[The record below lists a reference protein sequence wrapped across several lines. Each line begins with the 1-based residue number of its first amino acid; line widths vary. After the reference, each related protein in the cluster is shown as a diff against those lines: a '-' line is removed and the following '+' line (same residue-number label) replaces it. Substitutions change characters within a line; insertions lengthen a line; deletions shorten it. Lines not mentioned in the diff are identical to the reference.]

1 MEMKKLKRNIMIV
14 IVSALLLVFG
24 TYTLGTSDSIDIE
37 LGMPREDIVESVDT
51 ENTNTENSEASK
63 NEEVKKDEVVAS
75 EDEEDKLNDAS
86 ETIIGSV
93 DKKTKRIAELTDK
106 YNDKIFGTVA
116 YYFELAQKYS
126 FPICFIGI
134 TIGAFN
140 FLIIGNKKL
149 DKKEQGF
156 SMIVGFTIAL
166 VVFNVMPLIL
176 ALIAAGR

>member
-1 MEMKKLKRNIMIV
+1 MEMKNLKRNIMII

-37 LGMPREDIVESVDT
+37 LGAPREEYVEPTDEVVENTDISAPLKN
-51 ENTNTENSEASK
+51 ENEKDDATNTEKVE
-63 NEEVKKDEVVAS
+63 
-75 EDEEDKLNDAS
+75 LNDAS

-93 DKKTKRIAELTDK
+93 DKKSKRIAELTDR
-106 YNDKIFGTVA
+106 YNDKLFGTVA
-116 YYFELAQKYS
+116 YYLELAQKYS

>member
-1 MEMKKLKRNIMIV
+1 MEMKNLKRNIMII

-37 LGMPREDIVESVDT
+37 LGAPREEYVEPTDEAVENTDISAPLKNEEEKDDT
-51 ENTNTENSEASK
+51 TNTEKVE
-63 NEEVKKDEVVAS
+63 
-75 EDEEDKLNDAS
+75 LNDAS

-93 DKKTKRIAELTDK
+93 DKKSKRIAELTDR
-106 YNDKIFGTVA
+106 YNDKLFGTVA
-116 YYFELAQKYS
+116 YYLELAQKYS